1 MRPFA
6 AENNLLDLTDIDA
19 LIVCLGGELD
29 SIDEA
34 ILALE
39 HMVRMERAQGRVP
52 AQRTA
57 RPGASPRRIAKR
69 PASHRPRS
77 IQ

>member
-29 SIDEA
+29 SI
-34 ILALE
+34 
-39 HMVRMERAQGRVP
+39 
-52 AQRTA
+52 A